1 MEKTIKVDER
11 AYAAIKALAK
21 KRGQFL
27 KYVINEAL
35 RKYVEANKNHDQ
47 A

>member
-1 MEKTIKVDER
+1 MEKTIKVGQRE
-11 AYAAIKALAK
+11 YEAIKALAK

-35 RKYVEANKNHDQ
+35 RKYVEASKGS